1 VYIFVLTSVYSITP
15 RLISSTPLRA
25 GNGGINMAPKW
36 YEYAQ
41 KQLKKDEHIQK
52 NFEGRLDG
60 NFGYLFLT
68 DHRLLFVKQE
78 GFLRKSYEII
88 LDLPK
93 EDVEEISQVESY
105 KMEILET
112 GGERHVFESDI
123 GVSSIEK
130 NINELLAAD

>member
-1 VYIFVLTSVYSITP
+1 
-15 RLISSTPLRA
+15 
-25 GNGGINMAPKW
+25 MAPKW

-52 NFEGRLDG
+52 NFEGRLNKD
-60 NFGYLFLT
+60 FGYLFLT
-68 DHRLLFVKQE
+68 ENRLLFVKQE
-78 GFLRKSYEII
+78 GFLRKRYEVT

-93 EDVEEISQVESY
+93 EEVEEIKQVESY
-105 KMEILET
+105 QMEILET
-112 GGERHVFESDI
+112 GGEKHVFESDI

>member
-1 VYIFVLTSVYSITP
+1 
-15 RLISSTPLRA
+15 
-25 GNGGINMAPKW
+25 
-36 YEYAQ
+36 
-41 KQLKKDEHIQK
+41 
-52 NFEGRLDG
+52 LDG

-112 GGERHVFESDI
+112 GGEKHVFESDI